1 MIDKK
6 CFLFSLDKKKIYLP
20 KNAHSYKLSCK
31 EKDGP
36 SFIYDDS
43 YCIRLETNALKN
55 KALRTTKN
63 ENLFGNSNFPLSE
76 DSDFKGVCAKE
87 YEVLEI
93 IF

>member
-1 MIDKK
+1 M
-6 CFLFSLDKKKIYLP
+6 
-20 KNAHSYKLSCK
+20 
-31 EKDGP
+31 
-36 SFIYDDS
+36 
-43 YCIRLETNALKN
+43 ETNALKN